1 MGLKRPIQQTAET
14 HPCSSATFWANGSTD
29 FPSTRADMISR
40 DQRNILHL
48 DLDSFFV
55 SVERIHNKAL
65 IGMPV
70 IIGADSD
77 RGVVA
82 SCSYEARKYGV
93 RSAMP
98 MKMAKQ
104 LCPEAVVV
112 RGNSGEY
119 MRKSDEVT
127 EIIRARVPL
136 FEKTSVDEFYVDFT
150 GTEKFFG
157 AMKLAAELR
166 HYIRKES
173 GLPNSFGLSI
183 NKTVSKVAT
192 NEAKPNGQL
201 QVERGTEKT
210 FLAPKPI
217 EAIPGVG
224 EKTAH
229 LLRSMGVMKI
239 HTMQELP
246 IDLMK
251 RLLGEHG
258 PVLWRK
264 ANGIDDSPVVAWHE
278 RKSIGT
284 ERTFERDTID
294 IVKLK
299 GMLTAMAESLTFQLR
314 KGDKLT
320 SCVAVKVRY
329 ADFETHTQQQRIAYT
344 ACDHIVL
351 PLVHELFR
359 KLYDRRQRIRLI
371 GVRFSHLVG
380 GGHQMDAFSDT
391 EEAMNLYQAMDRIR
405 KRFGDRTVMRAA
417 GMEARSI
424 GRMDNPFD
432 GQAPVLLANR
442 RT

>member
-1 MGLKRPIQQTAET
+1 MFLVGDIER
-14 HPCSSATFWANGSTD
+14 S
-29 FPSTRADMISR
+29 
-40 DQRNILHL
+40 ILHL
-48 DLDSFFV
+48 DLDTFFV
-55 SVERIHNKAL
+55 SVERLMNPKLNGLPVL
-65 IGMPV
+65 IG
-70 IIGADSD
+70 GTSD

-82 SCSYEARKYGV
+82 SCSYEARTFGV

-98 MKMAKQ
+98 MRTAKQ
-104 LCPEAVVV
+104 LCPEAIIL
-112 RGNSGEY
+112 RGDSGAY
-119 MRKSDEVT
+119 MKKSDEVT
-127 EIIRARVPL
+127 EIIREQVPL
-136 FEKTSVDEFYVDFT
+136 FEKSSVDEFYVDFT

-157 AMKLAAELR
+157 AMKLATELR
-166 HYIRKES
+166 QRISKET

-192 NEAKPNGQL
+192 NQAKPNGQL
-201 QVERGTEKT
+201 QVERGTEKP

-229 LLRSMGVMKI
+229 LLRSMGVARI
-239 HTMQELP
+239 HTLQELP
-246 IDLMK
+246 IDLMQ

-264 ANGIDDSPVVAWHE
+264 ANGIDNSPVVAWHE
-278 RKSIGT
+278 RKSIST

-294 IVKLK
+294 VVKLK
-299 GMLTAMAESLTFQLR
+299 GLLTAMAESLAFQLR
-314 KGDKLT
+314 KGAKLT

-329 ADFETHTQQQRIAYT
+329 ADFDTHTQQQRIGYT
-344 ACDHIVL
+344 ACDHIIL
-351 PLVHELFR
+351 PVVHELFR

-380 GGHQMDAFSDT
+380 GGHQMDAFTDT
-391 EEAMNLYQAMDRIR
+391 QEAMNLYQAMDRIR
-405 KRFGDRTVMRAA
+405 KRFGDRTVMRAS

-442 RT
+442 RS

>member
-1 MGLKRPIQQTAET
+1 MFA
-14 HPCSSATFWANGSTD
+14 
-29 FPSTRADMISR
+29 R
-40 DQRNILHL
+40 DQRTIAHL

-55 SVERIHNKAL
+55 SVECLHDKSL
-65 IGMPV
+65 LGKPV
-70 IIGADSD
+70 LIGADSD

-82 SCSYEARKYGV
+82 SCSYEARKVGI

-98 MKMAKQ
+98 MRMAKQ
-104 LCPEAVVV
+104 LCPEAIIL

-119 MRKSDEVT
+119 MDKSDEVT
-127 EIIRARVPL
+127 EIIREKVPL

-157 AMKLAAELR
+157 AMMLATELR
-166 HYIRKES
+166 QRITAKT

-192 NEAKPNGQL
+192 NTAKPNGQF
-201 QVERGTEKT
+201 QVERGTEKP
-210 FLAPKPI
+210 FLAPMSI

-224 EKTAH
+224 DKTAH
-229 LLRSMGVMKI
+229 LLRSMGVMKVQ
-239 HTMQELP
+239 TMQELP
-246 IDLMK
+246 IDLMQ

-264 ANGIDDSPVVAWHE
+264 ANGIDDSPVIPWHE
-278 RKSIGT
+278 RKSIST
-284 ERTFERDTID
+284 ERTFARDTID
-294 IVKLK
+294 VVKLK
-299 GMLTAMAESLTFQLR
+299 GMLTAMAESLAFQLR

-320 SCVAVKVRY
+320 SCVAVKIRY
-329 ADFETHTQQQRIAYT
+329 ADMNTHMRQLRIPYT
-344 ACDHIVL
+344 ACDHKIL
-351 PLVHELFR
+351 PLVHDLFR
-359 KLYDRRQRIRLI
+359 LLYDRRQRIRLV

-380 GGHQMDAFSDT
+380 GGHQMDAFTDT
-391 EEAMNLYQAMDRIR
+391 EEAMGLYQAMDKIR

-417 GMEARSI
+417 GMEAQSI

-442 RT
+442 RA

>member
-1 MGLKRPIQQTAET
+1 V
-14 HPCSSATFWANGSTD
+14 SA
-29 FPSTRADMISR
+29 PRA
-40 DQRNILHL
+40 ILHL

-55 SVERIHNKAL
+55 SVEVLKHPELKGKPL
-65 IGMPV
+65 L
-70 IIGADSD
+70 IGADSD

-82 SCSYEARKYGV
+82 SCSYEARSFGI

-98 MKMAKQ
+98 MRMAKQ
-104 LCPEAVVV
+104 LCPEAIIL
-112 RGNSGEY
+112 RGNSGAY
-119 MRKSDEVT
+119 MKKSDEVT
-127 EIIRARVPL
+127 EIIRERVPL

-157 AMKLAAELR
+157 ALQLSTELKKT
-166 HYIRKES
+166 IEKET

-192 NEAKPNGQL
+192 DDAKPNGQL
-201 QVERGTEKT
+201 QVERGTEKP

-239 HTMQELP
+239 ATMQELP
-246 IDLMK
+246 ISLMQ

-278 RKSIGT
+278 RKSIST

-294 IVKLK
+294 VVKLK
-299 GMLTAMAESLTFQLR
+299 GLLTAMAESLAFQLR
-314 KGDKLT
+314 RGRKLT

-329 ADFETHTQQQRIAYT
+329 ADFETHTQQQRIGYT
-344 ACDHIVL
+344 ACDHIIL
-351 PLVHELFR
+351 PVIHDLFR
-359 KLYDRRQRIRLI
+359 TLYDRRQRIRLI

-380 GGHQMDAFSDT
+380 GGHQMDAFTDT
-391 EEAMNLYQAMDRIR
+391 QEAMDLYQAMDKVR
-405 KRFGDRTVMRAA
+405 KRFGDRVVMRAS

>member
-1 MGLKRPIQQTAET
+1 M
-14 HPCSSATFWANGSTD
+14 D
-29 FPSTRADMISR
+29 
-40 DQRNILHL
+40 RNILHL

-55 SVERIHNKAL
+55 SVEVLKHPELKGRPVL
-65 IGMPV
+65 IGS
-70 IIGADSD
+70 DSD

-82 SCSYEARKYGV
+82 SCSYEARALGI

-98 MKMAKQ
+98 MRMAKQ
-104 LCPEAVVV
+104 LCPEAIIL
-112 RGNSGEY
+112 RGNSGAY
-119 MRKSDEVT
+119 MKKSDEVT
-127 EIIRARVPL
+127 EIIREQVPL
-136 FEKTSVDEFYVDFT
+136 FEKSSVDEFYVDFT

-157 AMKLAAELR
+157 AMKLATELR
-166 HYIRKES
+166 QRISKET

-192 NEAKPNGQL
+192 NQAKPNGQL
-201 QVERGTEKT
+201 QVERGTEKP

-229 LLRSMGVMKI
+229 LLRSMGVARI
-239 HTMQELP
+239 ATMQELP
-246 IDLMK
+246 VDLMQ

-278 RKSIGT
+278 RKSIST

-294 IVKLK
+294 VVKLK
-299 GMLTAMAESLTFQLR
+299 GLLTAMAESLAFQLR
-314 KGDKLT
+314 KGAKLT

-329 ADFETHTQQQRIAYT
+329 ADFDTHTQQQRIGYT
-344 ACDHIVL
+344 ACDHIIL
-351 PLVHELFR
+351 PVVHELFR

-380 GGHQMDAFSDT
+380 GGHQMDAFTDT
-391 EEAMNLYQAMDRIR
+391 QEAMNLYQAMDRIR
-405 KRFGDRTVMRAA
+405 KRFGDRTVMRAS

-442 RT
+442 RS